1 MNDDAVNPAEDPSNH
16 DVTPDAVAGSVA
28 AASDVAPFGGTTE
41 SLSASVDATGASAE
55 LPPPSRKPAAI
66 ALIAIVVVLAGFFGY
81 VAMAPKGKPADGTLP
96 PDPTGYSV
104 PDVRLPKLNTA
115 GELGLRDLAGKVI
128 VVNFWASWC
137 GPCKEEAA
145 ILGNAERKW
154 RDQGVVFIGIDS
166 SDKNPEAKAFEKLYG
181 IEYESL
187 VDPDGTTGRNW
198 GVTGYPE
205 TFFISKDGRVVSK
218 FISNIDAISLDQ
230 SIAAAL
236 NA

>member
-1 MNDDAVNPAEDPSNH
+1 MNDADVNPAEDPSNH
-16 DVTPDAVAGSVA
+16 DVTPDAA
-28 AASDVAPFGGTTE
+28 AAAPASVFSPFDEAADPFASSVGTA
-41 SLSASVDATGASAE
+41 SASTE

-66 ALIAIVVVLAGFFGY
+66 ALIAVVVVLAGFFGY

-115 GELGLRDLAGKVI
+115 GELGLRDLVGKVI

-166 SDKNPEAKAFEKLYG
+166 SDKNAEAKAFEKLYG
-181 IEYESL
+181 IDYESL

-205 TFFISKDGRVVSK
+205 SFFIGKDGRVVSK

>member
-1 MNDDAVNPAEDPSNH
+1 MNDDAVNPSEDPSNH
-16 DVTPDAVAGSVA
+16 DVTPDAVAAAPASVF
-28 AASDVAPFGGTTE
+28 APFNETAE
-41 SLSASVDATGASAE
+41 PLSASIDAVGASAA

-66 ALIAIVVVLAGFFGY
+66 ALIAVVVMLAGFFGY

-104 PDVRLPKLNTA
+104 PDVRLPMLNSG

-137 GPCKEEAA
+137 GPCKEEAV

-166 SDKNPEAKAFEKLYG
+166 SDKNAEAKAFEKLYG
-181 IEYESL
+181 IDYESL
-187 VDPDGTTGRNW
+187 VDPDGTTGRDW

-205 TFFISKDGRVVSK
+205 SFFIGKDGRVVSK

>member
-1 MNDDAVNPAEDPSNH
+1 MSDEVANPAEEPSI
-16 DVTPDAVAGSVA
+16 
-28 AASDVAPFGGTTE
+28 
-41 SLSASVDATGASAE
+41 VDATPELPSADDATATPDV
-55 LPPPSRKPAAI
+55 PPPSRRGAAI

-96 PDPTGYSV
+96 PDPTGYAV

-145 ILGNAERKW
+145 TLAAAEKKW
-154 RDQGVVFIGIDS
+154 RSQGVVFIGIDS
-166 SDKNPEAKAFEKLYG
+166 ADKNAEAKAFEKTYG
-181 IEYESL
+181 IEYESI
-187 VDPDGTTGRNW
+187 VDPSGDVGRNW

-205 TFFISKDGRVVSK
+205 SFFIGKDGRVVSK
-218 FISNIDAISLDQ
+218 YISNIDAITLDQ
-230 SIAAAL
+230 SVMAAL
-236 NA
+236 AA